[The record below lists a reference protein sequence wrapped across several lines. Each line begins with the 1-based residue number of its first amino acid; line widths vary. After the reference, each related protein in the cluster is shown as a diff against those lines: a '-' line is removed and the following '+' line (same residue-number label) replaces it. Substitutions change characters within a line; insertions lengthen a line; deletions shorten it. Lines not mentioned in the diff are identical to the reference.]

1 MEQKTEV
8 PGFYKA
14 GEGIVIN
21 KDNDALLAY
30 KKRKQKERRIE
41 EVREEVNALKS
52 DVSEIKEMMKQL
64 LVARG

>member
-1 MEQKTEV
+1 MEQKTEI

-14 GEGIVIN
+14 GEGIIIN
-21 KDNDALLAY
+21 KDNEALTAY

-52 DVSEIKEMMKQL
+52 DISEIKEMMKQL
-64 LVARG
+64 LLSKG

>member
-21 KDNDALLAY
+21 KDNEALAAY

-52 DVSEIKEMMKQL
+52 DVSEIKEMMRQL

>member
-21 KDNDALLAY
+21 KDNDALAAY

>member
-21 KDNDALLAY
+21 KDNEALAAY

>member
-1 MEQKTEV
+1 MEQKTEI

-14 GEGIVIN
+14 GEGIIIN
-21 KDNDALLAY
+21 KDNGALAAY

-64 LVARG
+64 LVTRG

>member
-52 DVSEIKEMMKQL
+52 DISEIKEMMKQL
-64 LVARG
+64 LIAKG